1 MPLPVITLER
11 LRRAASRSPRYLAW
25 RAYEAARWRTRRPWS
40 KLYPQWITERR
51 LLAWCGA
58 ADVDALWED
67 LARGA
72 FFIANG
78 ERRNVASRFDAA
90 YGGARDEVVRRAD
103 AVVRHEFDLLGSG
116 PRQLGPRLPWRTDF
130 KTGREWP
137 LEYCT
142 DIDYNE
148 LAQPTDVKVPWEL
161 SRCQHF
167 TRLGQAYWLTGD
179 DRYAAEF
186 VAEVTDW
193 IGANPFSRGVNW
205 ACAMDVSLRA
215 VSWIWGFHFFADA
228 PACRDRTFRAAFL
241 RALFLHGEF
250 IVKHLEKADLNGN
263 HYLCDGV
270 GLVFLGCFFKRA
282 APARRW
288 LALGRSIVEQEILTQ
303 TTEDG
308 VDFEMSTAY
317 HRLVLEAFFTSY
329 LLLRLHGD
337 DPPQRCWA
345 RLERMCEFVAA
356 YTKPDGRVP
365 LFGDADDG
373 RIQSLGDQ
381 GINDHRYLLST
392 ACVFFRRADFKSI
405 ASRCWQETFWLL
417 GADAVDQFCRLPAD
431 TSLTARSAAFPDG
444 GFYVLRSRFAHVMVD
459 CGAVGF
465 GNRGGHGHN
474 DILSFELFLNGFNV
488 VTDCGAYLYTASRE
502 WRNRFRGTAFHNTV
516 QVDNEE
522 LNRFLGPDALWQLHY
537 DAVPVEPVMR
547 RAEGADCFRG
557 GHRGYQRLSNPIG
570 HTRTITV
577 DAHRPR
583 VLVCDRVNGGGEHQL
598 VWRFHLDPAV
608 GVSRDADDVC
618 LTHGET
624 AVWLLPG
631 AAAARLELSLEAG
644 WVSPSYGVKI
654 PTTVAVWRGSVALPF
669 DVSFL
674 FAERRLHA
682 DERTAVAAGLAAA
695 SAC

>member
-1 MPLPVITLER
+1 MALPVITLER
-11 LRRAASRSPRYLAW
+11 LRRAARRSPRYLAW

-40 KLYPQWITERR
+40 KLYPRWITERR
-51 LLAWCGA
+51 LLALCGA
-58 ADVDALWED
+58 DDVDALWQA

-72 FFIANG
+72 FFITNSK
-78 ERRNVASRFDAA
+78 RRDVASRFDVA
-90 YGGARDEVVRRAD
+90 YPGARDDVLRRAD
-103 AVVRHEFDLLGSG
+103 AVLRHEFDLLGSG
-116 PRQLGPRLPWRTDF
+116 PSDLGPRLPWLTDF

-148 LAQPTDVKVPWEL
+148 LARPTDVKVPWEL

-167 TRLGQAYWLTGD
+167 TRLGQAFWLTDD
-179 DRYAAEF
+179 DRYATEF

-193 IGANPFSRGVNW
+193 IQTNPFSRGVNW

-228 PACRDRTFRAAFL
+228 PACRDRAFRAAFL

-288 LALGRSIVEQEILTQ
+288 LALGRSIVEQEIFAQ
-303 TTEDG
+303 TTDDG

-317 HRLVLEAFFTSY
+317 HRLVLEAFLTSY
-329 LLLRLHGD
+329 LLLRLHDD
-337 DPPQRCWA
+337 DPPQNCWA

-356 YTKPDGRVP
+356 YTKPDGRAP

-373 RIQSLGDQ
+373 RIQSLGEQ
-381 GINDHRYLLST
+381 EINDHRYLLST
-392 ACVFFRRADFKSI
+392 AGVVFKRADFKTA

-417 GADAVDQFCRLPAD
+417 GPDTVDELCRLPEDA
-431 TSLTARSAAFPDG
+431 SLPARSAAFPDG
-444 GFYVLRSRFAHVMVD
+444 GFYVLRSRFAHVVVD

-516 QVDNEE
+516 QVDEQE

-537 DAVPVEPVMR
+537 DAVPVEPVMSE
-547 RAEGADCFRG
+547 AEGAVCFRG
-557 GHRGYQRLSNPIG
+557 GHRGYERSTDPVG

-577 DAHRPR
+577 DAHEPR
-583 VLVCDRVNGGGEHQL
+583 VLVCDRIDGGAEHQL
-598 VWRFHLDPAV
+598 VWRFHLDPKVVASV
-608 GVSRDADDVC
+608 DGCDLR
-618 LTHGET
+618 LTHGKA
-624 AVWLLPG
+624 AVWLQPS
-631 AAAARLELSLEAG
+631 ATAPRLELSLEAG

-654 PTTVAVWRGSVALPF
+654 PTTVVVWRGSVPLPF
-669 DVSFL
+669 EISFL
-674 FAERRLHA
+674 FAERQLHA
-682 DERTAVAAGLAAA
+682 DERTVVAARLAS
-695 SAC
+695 SAR